1 MSLTNIG
8 LVEHAKMALKDKWG
22 YVWGTYGN
30 VLTETLFKQKLS
42 QYPEGVGNYKGF
54 IEEHWLNKRTADCV
68 GLIKS
73 FSWWQGDNP
82 SYNAKTDVSA
92 DSMYAIAKEK
102 GPINIMPEIPGLC
115 LWKKGH
121 IGIYIGNGQVIE
133 ARGTKYGVIQSP
145 LTGSGSAGWTHWL
158 KCPFIEYQEEV
169 KKYMSWKEILGKVA
183 SNPAQWE
190 KAIETAK
197 KAAKADGNLGDLE
210 ILQFLPEL
218 IEKIYNSK

>member
-1 MSLTNIG
+1 MALTNIG
-8 LVEHAKMALKDKWG
+8 LVEHARMALREKWG
-22 YVWGTYGN
+22 YVWGTYGQ
-30 VLTETLFKQKLS
+30 VLTPTLFRQKLS

-73 FSWWQGDNP
+73 FLWWQGNNP

-92 DSMYAIAKEK
+92 DGMYTIAKEK
-102 GPINIMPEIPGLC
+102 GPINTIPEIPGLC

-158 KCPFIEYQEEV
+158 KCPFIEYVEV
-169 KKYMSWKEILGKVA
+169 KKYMSWKEILEKVA
-183 SNPAQWE
+183 NSPERWE

-218 IEKIYNSK
+218 IEKIYNK

>member
-1 MSLTNIG
+1 MALTNIG
-8 LVEHAKMALKDKWG
+8 LVEHAEMALREKWG

-30 VLTETLFKQKLS
+30 TLTEALFKQKLN
-42 QYPEGVGNYKGF
+42 QYPEGVGNFEAF
-54 IEEHWLNKRTADCV
+54 IRLHWLNKRTADCV

-73 FSWWQGDNP
+73 FLWWQGNNP

-92 DSMYAIAKEK
+92 DGMYTIAKEK
-102 GPINIMPEIPGLC
+102 GPISTIPEIPGLC

-158 KCPFIEYQEEV
+158 KCPFIEYQEV
-169 KKYMSWKEILGKVA
+169 KKVMNWKEILEKVA

-210 ILQFLPEL
+210 IMQFLPEL
-218 IEKIYNSK
+218 IEKIYNDK

>member
-8 LVEHAKMALKDKWG
+8 LVAHAQKALKEKWG
-22 YVWGTYGN
+22 YVWGTFGH
-30 VLTETLFKQKLS
+30 VLTQTLLDQKLK
-42 QYPEGVGNYKGF
+42 QYPEGVGNFEAF
-54 IEEHWLNKRTADCV
+54 IKLHWLNKRTADCV

-73 FSWWQGDNP
+73 FLWWQGDNP

-92 DSMYAIAKEK
+92 DGMYTIAKEK
-102 GPINIMPEIPGLC
+102 GPINTMPEILGLC

-121 IGIYIGNGQVIE
+121 IGVYIGNGQVIE

-158 KCPFIEYQEEV
+158 KCPFVEYVEV
-169 KKYMSWKEILGKVA
+169 KKYMSWKEILEKVA
-183 SNPAQWE
+183 NSPEKWE
-190 KAIETAK
+190 KAIEAAK

-218 IEKIYNSK
+218 IEKIYNK